1 MRLMCFTLYAAIF
14 MFSHSQAGAIPVLS
28 QNLIVT
34 GPSKLA
40 LESALRVGKEGG
52 NPVDVAVAYALTLA
66 VTHPYFGSIG
76 GGGFAM
82 INMDGKPTALDF
94 REEAPSATSPDYYL
108 KKRTG
113 EKASWTGGAAVG
125 VPGVPHGLWTLH
137 QKFGSLK
144 WTKLFDEA
152 LKYSKYGFPVSSE
165 WYSVTKRKQNK
176 FWKEGAHHLIPDG
189 KLPLPGDIL
198 KQPGLYKT
206 LKKFRNQ
213 GPKGF
218 YEGAV
223 AQDIVDSVL
232 ASNGDMKI
240 EDMKSYVS
248 KWRAPLTT
256 DFEGKK
262 VYLMPPPSAGGVV
275 IKTALELVKKQNLKK
290 YKLLSIDELHLL
302 SEIMS
307 ASFRG
312 RALLGDPDFHKNP
325 VDFLTSEKYIQ
336 KLNSKI
342 SRWRVANRKPL
353 SESKTYESDQ
363 TTHFVVMNKKGQA
376 VSMTLTLNGNYGSGV
391 ISKKY
396 GVALNNEMDD
406 FTTRPGV
413 PNAYKL
419 VQGMGN
425 KVEPKKRPLSSMSP
439 TLVLNKKG
447 ETIIAVGAP
456 GGPRIINGTFQTIYR
471 TMVTGLNME
480 RAIFTPRLHHQFQ
493 PRVTFYERDRFS
505 PYVLKALEKR
515 GHKLKP
521 IHGVAIAYGAKKNDE
536 GLLEAAADFRGEGF
550 TGGL

>member
-1 MRLMCFTLYAAIF
+1 MRSLRFGIYTAIF
-14 MFSHSQAGAIPVLS
+14 LLSSTFVHAIPVLS

-40 LESALRVGKEGG
+40 LESALRVGNDGG
-52 NPVDVAVAYALTLA
+52 NPVDVAVAYGLTLA

-82 INMDGKPTALDF
+82 INMDGKPIALDF
-94 REEAPSATSPDYYL
+94 REEAPSATGPDYYL
-108 KKRTG
+108 KKR
-113 EKASWTGGAAVG
+113 KNKNASWTGGAAVG

-137 QKFGSLK
+137 QKYGKLK
-144 WTKLFDEA
+144 WSKLFKEA
-152 LKYSKYGFPVSSE
+152 LKHSKHGFPVSSE
-165 WYSVTKRKQNK
+165 WYSVTNRKKNK
-176 FWKEGAHHLIPDG
+176 FWKDGAFHLIPGG
-189 KLPLPGDIL
+189 KVPLPGDIL
-198 KQPGLYKT
+198 KQPGLYKA
-206 LKKFRNQ
+206 LKKLKNK

-218 YEGAV
+218 YEGDI
-223 AQDIVDSVL
+223 AQDIVDSVR
-232 ASNGDMKI
+232 ASKGDMKM
-240 EDMKSYVS
+240 EDLKSYKP
-248 KWRAPLTT
+248 KWRKPLTT
-256 DFEGKK
+256 EFEGKK

-290 YKLLSIDELHLL
+290 YKALSIDELHLL

-312 RALLGDPDFHKNP
+312 RALLGDPDYHKNP
-325 VDFLTSEKYIQ
+325 IDFLTGEKYIK

-342 SRWRVANRKPL
+342 SRWKVANRKPL
-353 SESKTYESDQ
+353 SESKNYESDQ

-376 VSMTLTLNGNYGSGV
+376 VSITTTLNGNYGSGV

-406 FTTRPGV
+406 FTTKPGV
-413 PNAYKL
+413 PNAYRL

-447 ETIIAVGAP
+447 ETVLALGAP
-456 GGPRIINGTFQTIYR
+456 GGPRIINGVFQTLYR
-471 TMVTGLNME
+471 SMTSDLNME
-480 RAIFTPRLHHQFQ
+480 KAIFTPRLHHQFL
-493 PRVTFYERDRFS
+493 PRITFYERDRFS

-521 IHGVAIAYGAKKNDE
+521 IHGVAIAYGAKKNKE

>member
-1 MRLMCFTLYAAIF
+1 MKLFFFTILLLSSTFA
-14 MFSHSQAGAIPVLS
+14 QAIPVLS

-40 LESALRVGKEGG
+40 LESALRVGKDGG
-52 NPVDVAVAYALTLA
+52 NPVDVAVAYALTLS

-82 INMDGKPTALDF
+82 INMNGKPEALDF
-94 REEAPSATSPDYYL
+94 REEAPSATGPDYYL
-108 KKRTG
+108 KKR
-113 EKASWTGGAAVG
+113 KDKSASWTGGAAVG

-137 QKFGSLK
+137 QKHGSMK
-144 WTKLFDEA
+144 WSKLFNEA
-152 LKYSKYGFPVSSE
+152 LKYSKKGFPVSGE

-176 FWKEGAHHLIPDG
+176 FWKDGAHHLIPKG

-206 LKKFRNQ
+206 LKKLRDK
-213 GPKGF
+213 GPRGF
-218 YEGAV
+218 YEGEV
-223 AQDIVDSVL
+223 AQDIVDSVI
-232 ASNGDMKI
+232 ASKGDMKM
-240 EDMKSYVS
+240 EDMKSYTS
-248 KWRAPLTT
+248 KWRTPITT
-256 DFEGKK
+256 EFEGKK
-262 VYLMPPPSAGGVV
+262 VYLMPPPSAGGVI

-325 VDFLTSEKYIQ
+325 VDFLTSEKYIK

-353 SESKTYESDQ
+353 SEDKVYESDQ

-376 VSMTLTLNGNYGSGV
+376 VSITTTLNGNYGSGV
-391 ISKKY
+391 ISKKF

-406 FTTRPGV
+406 FTTKPGV

-447 ETIIAVGAP
+447 ETILAVGAP

-471 TMVTGLNME
+471 SMVSGLNME

-493 PRVTFYERDRFS
+493 PRITFYEKDRFS

-521 IHGVAIAYGAKKNDE
+521 IHGVAIAYGAKKNEE